1 MWVWLKLELTL
12 IGDHTKAD
20 ITASFVNF
28 FMHSPKRSIPEW
40 ANILTFSPKHPKR
53 EQNLQLQS

>member
-1 MWVWLKLELTL
+1 MWVWLKLKLTL

-20 ITASFVNF
+20 NYSKFCKFLYAQ
-28 FMHSPKRSIPEW
+28 PEEIPEW

-53 EQNLQLQS
+53 EQNLQLQP